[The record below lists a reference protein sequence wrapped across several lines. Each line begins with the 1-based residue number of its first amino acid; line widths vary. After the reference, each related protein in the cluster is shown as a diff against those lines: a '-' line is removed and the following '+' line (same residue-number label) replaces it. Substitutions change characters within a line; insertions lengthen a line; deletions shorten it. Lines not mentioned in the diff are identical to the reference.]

1 MVNVWVDPRY
11 RRLPI
16 SDEYCFH
23 FETYCLLKFM
33 SQELWGN
40 NIGRGEKGSE
50 KSTKNPIVLVL
61 PTKENW
67 DMSW

>member
-1 MVNVWVDPRY
+1 
-11 RRLPI
+11 
-16 SDEYCFH
+16 
-23 FETYCLLKFM
+23 M